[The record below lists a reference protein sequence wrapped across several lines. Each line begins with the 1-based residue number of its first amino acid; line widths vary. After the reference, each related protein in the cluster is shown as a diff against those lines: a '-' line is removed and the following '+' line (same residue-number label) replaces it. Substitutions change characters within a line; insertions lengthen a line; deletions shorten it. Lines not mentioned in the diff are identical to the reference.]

1 MLGGSGTSTAES
13 SEAPLSDSEVGIVAY
28 RPFSASGEETSGSGF
43 GKS

>member
-1 MLGGSGTSTAES
+1 MLGGSGTTAES

-28 RPFSASGEETSGSGF
+28 RPFSASGEKTSGSGF